1 MNSELGAL
9 RDLQEAERAEMAQ
22 QAAEQLTNSIG
33 ELQSLGQDPVPIIAE
48 QIPELN
54 PYAQQG
60 QGQEAPQGQEQ
71 GLPQIPQQ
79 QPSQEEMA
87 MMQQQQMQQQQPM
100 AGYGGPRKDHIGGYG
115 YGGDRHW
122 SLGLDEY
129 TRPGDYVPT
138 QEQLDAQEHMK
149 SLPEWEKKILQ
160 NSMTGG
166 IAGGKGGREGMREW
180 YEKLYG
186 YGYRAMGGN
195 VPKKDHI
202 GGYAYGGRIPAKDEI
217 GGYGMGGRIPAKD
230 HIGSYAL
237 GGPFDGIKDKFSKWR
252 YGEAPTQETGES
264 DEDFQARLKK
274 YNEETAAK
282 KAGDKRKVGAAVQ
295 SIPDVYGLVKSIQ
308 KPDEFNPYLRPDAET
323 TDISSLVAPIDDAEA
338 NARGEMRNYMRGSG
352 FRNPGAFIAG
362 NSQAQR
368 NSGLSEAR
376 LKFQADNADRARQN
390 EIDLFNISERQRAK
404 MLIKEQDDNRISNI
418 GIHGK
423 NIANNITGVGLD
435 KEKTLQQANTI
446 EMLNSMYPNANV
458 TIGPD
463 GKILFNGNPLDA

>member
-1 MNSELGAL
+1 MSYAKKAQKIIDKYSLRSDGDEATRNTMNSELGAL

-115 YGGDRHW
+115 YGG
-122 SLGLDEY
+122 
-129 TRPGDYVPT
+129 
-138 QEQLDAQEHMK
+138 
-149 SLPEWEKKILQ
+149 
-160 NSMTGG
+160 
-166 IAGGKGGREGMREW
+166 
-180 YEKLYG
+180 G
-186 YGYRAMGGN
+186 YAMGGN
-195 VPKKDHI
+195 IPRKDHI

-390 EIDLFNISERQRAK
+390 EIDLFNISERQRAN
-404 MLIKEQDDNRISNI
+404 MLNKQQDDNRISNI